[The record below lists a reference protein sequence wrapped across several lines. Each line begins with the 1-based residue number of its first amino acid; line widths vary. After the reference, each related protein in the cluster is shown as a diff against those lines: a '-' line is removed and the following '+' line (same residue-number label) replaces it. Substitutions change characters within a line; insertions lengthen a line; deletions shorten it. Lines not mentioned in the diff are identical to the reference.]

1 MSTYLSKTGEL
12 KPEWHVVDASGM
24 VLGRLAAR
32 IALILQGKHKPTYTP
47 HVDTGDYVIVLNAD
61 KVRVTGRK
69 AEVLAYQT
77 FTEYPSGQKLWPY
90 KTMIVRR
97 PEKVFEVTVRR
108 MLPKSRL
115 GRKFLA
121 KLKIYRGA
129 VHPHQ
134 AQQPKEL
141 KFS

>member
-12 KPEWHVVDASGM
+12 KPEWHVVDATGLI
-24 VLGRLAAR
+24 LGRLAAR
-32 IALILQGKHKPTYTP
+32 IALVLQGKHKPTYTP

-69 AEVLAYQT
+69 AESITYQT
-77 FTEYPSGQKLWPY
+77 YTEWPSGQKIWTY
-90 KTMIVRR
+90 KDMIARK
-97 PEKVFEVTVRR
+97 PEKVLEVTVRR

-121 KLKIYRGA
+121 KLKVYRGTE
-129 VHPHQ
+129 HPHQ

>member
-1 MSTYLSKTGEL
+1 MSTYLSKTGEV
-12 KPEWHVVDASGM
+12 KPEWHVVDAAGL

-32 IALILQGKHKPTYTP
+32 IALVLQGKHKPTYTP

-69 AEVLAYQT
+69 AEAITYQT
-77 FTEYPSGQKLWPY
+77 YSEYPSGQKIWTY
-90 KTMIVRR
+90 KDMIARK

-121 KLKIYRGA
+121 KLKVYRGA
-129 VHPHQ
+129 AHPHQ